1 MNMNMAK
8 VFHHDVESG
17 CGFTV
22 LPHPKNARLQV
33 VTLSQETLGT
43 FSKLIEKYSLQSLEY
58 KPFLRFVVADALDK
72 ACDYQL
78 GKLLIEVMED
88 RERAAFLL
96 EPSEEAASLYQ
107 DDEAQRNFF
116 VILSTAVSHLI
127 GIPNFDAMYGKYY
140 ARFTVKNEDSS
151 DSYLRQAHRRMELH
165 NDGTYVKE
173 RTDFVLM
180 MKMDEKN
187 MQMGDSLLLH
197 VDDWQ
202 ELETFYH
209 HPLAKQNI
217 VWSAPPS
224 KNIGYSI
231 EHPVFFEEDRN
242 GKPHMLFIDQ
252 FAQPQSMQQ
261 GLYLNEMSESLE
273 SDSNC
278 FNVRV
283 PIGSMLVIQNHC
295 WLHGRDR
302 FVAHEGLQREL
313 LRLRGHFAR

>member
-1 MNMNMAK
+1 MNMAK
-8 VFHHDVESG
+8 VFHHNVEDG

-22 LPHPKNARLQV
+22 LPHPENTRLQV
-33 VTLSQETLGT
+33 VTLSKETLDT
-43 FSKLIEKYSLQSLEY
+43 FSELIEKYSLQSLEY

-78 GKLLIEVMED
+78 GKFLIEVMED

-96 EPSEEAASLYQ
+96 EPSEQAASLYQ
-107 DDEAQRNFF
+107 DNEAQRDFF

-140 ARFTVKNEDSS
+140 ARFTVKNEDNS

-202 ELETFYH
+202 DLEKFYH

-217 VWSAPPS
+217 IWSAPPS

-278 FNVRV
+278 FNLRV

-313 LRLRGHFAR
+313 LRLRGHFSR